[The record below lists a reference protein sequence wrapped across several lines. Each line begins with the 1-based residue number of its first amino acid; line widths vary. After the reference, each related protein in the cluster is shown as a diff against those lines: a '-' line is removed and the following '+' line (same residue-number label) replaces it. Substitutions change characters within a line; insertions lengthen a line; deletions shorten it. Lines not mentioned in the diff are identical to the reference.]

1 MANRRELLQAGAGM
15 VASSVLGRAVGAEAE
30 AKSLLILGGTGFIG
44 PHLTDAAL
52 ARGWRVTHFNRGKR
66 DPDGVPGVET
76 LIGDRK
82 GQLDSLRG
90 RKWDAVIDDTGYIPK
105 FCKMSAD
112 LLGPNVGHAVFVS
125 SISAYADFLQPRDES
140 APTGILKDPLVEQ
153 VTNETYGPMK
163 AACERATL
171 EAFSGRSCVVRPGY
185 IVGPK
190 DGNDRFPFWPVRYA
204 RGGEMLVPGTP
215 DDPIQIIDARDLAAW
230 MLSLVEARATGIYNA
245 VSPARMFAMRDLMDA
260 CKRTVPEAQTRLTW
274 VPEEFLTQHWTK
286 DEMGVPPWAPMK
298 GDEPGFSLTPGERAK
313 QTGLRIRPIYESM
326 RDTFEWYQTTS
337 SERRQ
342 KLRAGID
349 PQKETETLLK
359 WHEKQRPS

>member
-1 MANRRELLQAGAGM
+1 MANRREVLRAGAG
-15 VASSVLGRAVGAEAE
+15 VLASSALARAVGAEAE
-30 AKSLLILGGTGFIG
+30 PRSLLILGGTGFIG
-44 PHLTDAAL
+44 PHLTDAAM

-66 DPDGVPGVET
+66 DPNGVPGVET

-82 GQLDSLRG
+82 GQLDALRG

-112 LLGPNVGHAVFVS
+112 LLAPNVGFTVFVS

-140 APTGILKDPLVEQ
+140 AATGALTDPDVEQ

-230 MLSLVEARATGIYNA
+230 MIRLVENRTTGVFNA
-245 VSPARMFAMRDLMDA
+245 VSPARMFKMSDLMDA
-260 CKRTVPEAQTRLTW
+260 WRRTVPNADTKLTW
-274 VPEEFLTQHWTK
+274 VPEEFLFKHWTEES
-286 DEMGVPPWAPMK
+286 DIGVPPWAPMGGK
-298 GDEPGFSLTPGERAK
+298 EPGFSLTPGERAK
-313 QTGLRIRPIYESM
+313 QTGLKIRPIYDSM
-326 RDTFEWYQTTS
+326 RDTYEWFKTTS
-337 SERRQ
+337 PERQQ
-342 KLRAGID
+342 KLRAGIE
-349 PQKETETLLK
+349 PQKEIDTLRK
-359 WHEKQRPS
+359 WHEKQ

>member
-1 MANRRELLQAGAGM
+1 ML
-15 VASSVLGRAVGAEAE
+15 ASSTLARAVGAEAE
-30 AKSLLILGGTGFIG
+30 PKSLLILGGTGFIG
-44 PHLTDAAL
+44 PHITDAAM

-82 GQLDSLRG
+82 GQIDALRG

-105 FCKMSAD
+105 FCRMSAD
-112 LLGPNVGHAVFVS
+112 LLAPNVGFAVFVS

-140 APTGILKDPLVEQ
+140 APTGVLTDPQVEQ

-204 RGGEMLVPGTP
+204 RGGEMLVPGTS
-215 DDPIQIIDARDLAAW
+215 DDPIQLIDARDLAAW
-230 MLSLVEARATGIYNA
+230 MIGLVEKRTTGIFNA
-245 VSPARMFAMRDLMDA
+245 VSPARMFKMSDLIDA
-260 CKRTVPEAQTRLTW
+260 CKRTVPNADTRLTW
-274 VPEEFLTQHWTK
+274 TPEEFLFKHWTEES
-286 DEMGVPPWAPMK
+286 DIGVPPWAPMGGK
-298 GDEPGFSLTPGERAK
+298 EPGFSLTPGERAQ
-313 QTGLRIRPIYESM
+313 QTGLRIRPIYDSM
-326 RDTFEWYQTTS
+326 RDTYEWFKTTPP
-337 SERRQ
+337 ERQQ

-349 PQKETETLLK
+349 PQLEIDTLRK
-359 WHEKQRPS
+359 WHEKQ